1 MLKTLKNVI
10 DTNSQKPFYIYK
22 TNEFS
27 YQDLMHRII
36 DVQSFIISKKV
47 DCVILNFING
57 FDYIASFIACI
68 FSKVPVIPFNKRII
82 DSQKDI
88 ISSQFQKVLT
98 LSDESLKVVRKTRK
112 STIDISSKISKN
124 NICYIMFTSGTSGK
138 NKLVKIT
145 YDGFYCFI
153 IDILKSYRLDKTDI
167 VYQFSSYS
175 FDAHLEEIFPTI
187 FAGGTL
193 VAKSNSNML
202 DFDSILHD
210 LTNYKVSILNFPTA
224 IFNEFVSFVSNQKP
238 ECNLAVKKVIVGGE
252 KLEIDKVNLFYKL
265 NDLNRRRLF
274 NTYGLTETTI
284 VNTCIEITKSL
295 LDNVDEIPIGKPLDS
310 SKIKIVNESKYEGRL
325 VGEIAIGGICL
336 ADNITQLGNIVEID
350 NNKYYLTGDLGYV
363 SEDNNLFFLRRKDS
377 QIKVLGVRFNI
388 ESLLEIFKSLTD
400 IKDCGYIKL
409 KNGYFI
415 YYQNIKEIDL
425 SMLNEHLCAIFP
437 KEALPLGLLKIKDIP
452 FNENGKTDKNRL
464 KYIFLNRFK
473 KRDLNESVLTSFL
486 EENNFL
492 DSHKKLNIK
501 SIDLLQIQ
509 RYIEL
514 EYGLMVQIHKLIN
527 CTTLQ
532 DIIELVKER

>member
-1 MLKTLKNVI
+1 M
-10 DTNSQKPFYIYK
+10 
-22 TNEFS
+22 
-27 YQDLMHRII
+27 
-36 DVQSFIISKKV
+36 
-47 DCVILNFING
+47 
-57 FDYIASFIACI
+57 
-68 FSKVPVIPFNKRII
+68 
-82 DSQKDI
+82 
-88 ISSQFQKVLT
+88 
-98 LSDESLKVVRKTRK
+98 
-112 STIDISSKISKN
+112 
-124 NICYIMFTSGTSGK
+124 
-138 NKLVKIT
+138 
-145 YDGFYCFI
+145 
-153 IDILKSYRLDKTDI
+153 
-167 VYQFSSYS
+167 
-175 FDAHLEEIFPTI
+175 
-187 FAGGTL
+187 
-193 VAKSNSNML
+193 
-202 DFDSILHD
+202 
-210 LTNYKVSILNFPTA
+210 
-224 IFNEFVSFVSNQKP
+224 
-238 ECNLAVKKVIVGGE
+238 
-252 KLEIDKVNLFYKL
+252 
-265 NDLNRRRLF
+265 
-274 NTYGLTETTI
+274 
-284 VNTCIEITKSL
+284 
-295 LDNVDEIPIGKPLDS
+295 DEIPIGKPLDS